1 MVLKYY
7 NYNKFMKHLVIGGCG
22 FIGSNLAA
30 YLNSQGEEV
39 TVLDNLSRIGSEI
52 NLRWLEK
59 QGVKSIRADILEQNV
74 FNPEEFDVVYLLAGQ
89 TAVTHSVE
97 NPRHDFMVNVM
108 GVFNVL
114 ETIRKSDKKPRLIF
128 SSTNKVYGHLKVNQ
142 PCDESTPL
150 DFYTPYGCSKG
161 TADQYIRDYA
171 RIFGLC
177 TTVLRQSC
185 IYGYRQWGT
194 EDQGW
199 LAWFALRILQDKE
212 ITIFGDG
219 SQVRDLLYIDDLVK
233 LYYKIACAPKELVA
247 GTIYNV
253 GGGLENSRSLS
264 EAIYEINKLTGKTSK
279 LSFAPERP
287 GDQPYF
293 VSDNTKLK
301 NKLNWEPTTKV
312 QEGTIKLLSWL
323 EKGAIPYYNQ
333 KSQ

>member
-1 MVLKYY
+1 
-7 NYNKFMKHLVIGGCG
+7 MKHLVIGGCG
-22 FIGSNLAA
+22 FIGSNLAT
-30 YLNSQGEEV
+30 YLNSLGEEV
-39 TVLDNLSRIGSEI
+39 TVLDNLSRVGSEI

-59 QGVKSIRADILEQNV
+59 MGVKSIRADVLEQDI
-74 FNPEEFDVVYLLAGQ
+74 FNPEDFDVIYMLAGQ

-97 NPRHDFMVNVM
+97 NPRHDFMVNVT

-114 ETIRKSDKKPRLIF
+114 ETIRKSVKKPRLVF
-128 SSTNKVYGHLKVNQ
+128 ASTNKVYGHLQINQ

-171 RIFGLC
+171 RIFDLC

-185 IYGYRQWGT
+185 IYGHRQWGT

-199 LAWFALRILQDKE
+199 LAWFALRILQEKE

-219 SQVRDLLYIDDLVK
+219 SQVRDLLYISDLVE
-233 LYYKIACAPKELVA
+233 LYYKIASAPKEIVQ
-247 GTIYNV
+247 GKIYNV

-264 EAIYEINKLTGKTSK
+264 EAIYEINKYTGKNPK
-279 LSFAPERP
+279 LIFAPERP

-301 NKLNWEPTTKV
+301 KELSWEPKINV
-312 QEGTIKLLSWL
+312 NQGLLKLLTWL

-333 KSQ
+333 KQ